1 MSNWVKSDVLKRL
14 DRWCYPAA
22 IATGWLLSRLFSFR
36 DASSRPLVVRP
47 GGMGDLICV
56 CMAIEGLG
64 GDPQGFLWLIEKR
77 SQPWAEHLKLDHL
90 CYDSRPLSVLWRVA
104 GRYRDV
110 LNTEQRYGLA
120 HAAALAATSRSGR
133 LTCFDTNRGRG
144 WATQVV
150 AYDWDKSHEVIEFG
164 RLLAKALDLPAFP
177 LSPVRARLHPPTG
190 PPIVAIAGRQ
200 SASRRLEMETWTHL
214 VNAWAGQRP
223 FLVSAGPSDRGV
235 AHDLVD
241 AFGGQGSTLDGTFS
255 ERCEAIARAEEV
267 FTVDGGMMHVASY
280 YGVAVTAVFTSS
292 RERKWAPLAVGSRL
306 IRRFDLSCQ
315 PCARFAQVPP
325 CPWNFTCKVLEYHE
339 HLRSL

>member
-1 MSNWVKSDVLKRL
+1 MSSWVKSDVLKRL

-22 IATGWLLSRLFSFR
+22 LGIGWVVSRLFSFR
-36 DASSRPLVVRP
+36 EVSSRSLVVRP

-64 GDPQGFLWLIEKR
+64 GDPQSFLWLIEQR

-110 LNTEQRYGLA
+110 VNAEQRHGLA
-120 HAAALAATSRSGR
+120 HAAALAATSGSGR
-133 LTCFDTNRGRG
+133 TTCFDTNLGRR

-150 AYDWDKSHEVIEFG
+150 PYDWDKSHEVNEFG
-164 RLLAKALDLPAFP
+164 RLLAKALDLPVFP
-177 LSPVRARLHPPTG
+177 LSLVRARLYPPTG
-190 PPIVAIAGRQ
+190 PPIFAIAGRQ

-223 FLVSAGPSDRGV
+223 FLIVDGPRDRDV

-241 AFGGQGSTLDGTFS
+241 AFGGQASVLDGMFS
-255 ERCEAIARAEEV
+255 DLCEAIARAEEV

-280 YGVAVTAVFTSS
+280 YGVAVTAILTSS
-292 RERKWAPLAVGSRL
+292 RERNWAPLAAGSRL
-306 IRRFDLSCQ
+306 IRRSDLSCRS
-315 PCARFAQVPP
+315 CATFAHVPP
-325 CPWNFTCKVLEYHE
+325 WPWNFAGKDLEYRKHPGK
-339 HLRSL
+339 L